1 MEFQRKM
8 FKLVE
13 DWKTTPLTKSE
24 FSTLHNITYHSF
36 NYWIK
41 KYNKIHGTS
50 MTNSTCDDASLSFF
64 NIPKSINP
72 SKKQSSEKPVDKH
85 SKRIEIVLDDGV
97 KITIY

>member
-1 MEFQRKM
+1 MKSTYTAAGVNISEGDKFVEKI
-8 FKLVE
+8 KPLV
-13 DWKTTPLTKSE
+13 KNT
-24 FSTLHNITYHSF
+24 F
-36 NYWIK
+36 NNGVISGIG
-41 KYNKIHGTS
+41 NFG
-50 MTNSTCDDASLSFF
+50 AFF